1 MLYYDRIDVSEVIYV
16 NKTSVS
22 KECDVCHYWYFLEF
36 KFQPYVCNGYHNLLM
51 MSINL
56 NNIATL
62 NINGAD
68 YCCNIYGIS
77 KKMNIENV

>member
-1 MLYYDRIDVSEVIYV
+1 
-16 NKTSVS
+16 
-22 KECDVCHYWYFLEF
+22 
-36 KFQPYVCNGYHNLLM
+36 M

-56 NNIATL
+56 NNIAVLSTD
-62 NINGAD
+62 GAE